1 MDQNNNQKNKKN
13 NGMVL
18 ISLFFLIW
26 FVLSLAAMIYFAK
39 KGQAVVSVMVLG
51 QFLLCFGIVSII
63 AAIRDKAF
71 NPIILLFPVSGI
83 GCIIGGAIYQFG
95 TETVIAET
103 EKMLPDIVGGIF
115 LIAGIIMVIARFIRS
130 GKKKR
135 LCTAPVTATCVNIES
150 RFRRGHKSI
159 CPTYEISY
167 RDEMIRLCNN
177 TFTSLNDLT
186 IGEKRTVYVNP
197 SDPLD
202 FYEPKEKRISSVITN
217 IIGIA
222 FVIGGI
228 LIFVM
233 LHI

>member
-26 FVLSLAAMIYFAK
+26 FVLSLVAMIYFAK
-39 KGQAVVSVMVLG
+39 KGQGAVSVMVLG
-51 QFLLCFGIVSII
+51 QFLLCFGIVCII
-63 AAIRDKAF
+63 ASISDKTF
-71 NPIILLFPVSGI
+71 NSIILLFPVSGI

-177 TFTSLNDLT
+177 TFTSLNPKCQVRSCLF
-186 IGEKRTVYVNP
+186 
-197 SDPLD
+197 SDQDRESVLD
-202 FYEPKEKRISSVITN
+202 PVDSGHAVRSRVGPDGKFANGK
-217 IIGIA
+217 GFMMA
-222 FVIGGI
+222 
-228 LIFVM
+228 
-233 LHI
+233 